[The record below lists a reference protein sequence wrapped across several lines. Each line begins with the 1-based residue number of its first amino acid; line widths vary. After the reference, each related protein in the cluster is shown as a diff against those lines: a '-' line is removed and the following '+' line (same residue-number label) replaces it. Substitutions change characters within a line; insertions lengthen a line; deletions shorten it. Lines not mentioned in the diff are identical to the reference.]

1 VQTEGKIMTD
11 HIEEL
16 EELIARSTEIIAH
29 ADRLGVDAVACL
41 ERKDRAH
48 YRDELDYLKMR
59 GAK

>member
-1 VQTEGKIMTD
+1 MTD